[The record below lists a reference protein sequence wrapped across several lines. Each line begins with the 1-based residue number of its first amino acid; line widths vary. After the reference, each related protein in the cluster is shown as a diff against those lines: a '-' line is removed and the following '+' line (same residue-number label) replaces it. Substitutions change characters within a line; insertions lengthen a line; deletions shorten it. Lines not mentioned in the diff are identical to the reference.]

1 MIFSFFKKKK
11 KQFPEFWNKHVSL
24 FKNDIETPLKET
36 RFVFLDTETTGL
48 KINFDRI
55 LSIGAISAKA
65 NSIDIADSFEVYIKQ
80 DLFKKDTVKIH
91 GIRKSGVSK
100 IDELKALKLFLEYI
114 QNDVLVAH
122 HAFFDIGVIN
132 EALKRNGL
140 GKLQNKCLD
149 TGILFKATKHQV
161 NVIDKHYSLDDLCDE
176 LKIPKSDRH
185 TASGDAFITALA
197 FQKIIGRLKKEKD
210 ISVKDLYKINNK

>member
-1 MIFSFFKKKK
+1 MLFSFFKKKQ

-24 FKNDIETPLKET
+24 FKNNIETPLKET

-65 NSIDIADSFEVYIKQ
+65 NSIDIADSFEAYIKQ

-91 GIRKSGVSK
+91 GIRKAGVSK
-100 IDELKALKLFLEYI
+100 IGELEALKLFLEYI

-122 HAFFDIGVIN
+122 HAFFDIGIIN
-132 EALKRNGL
+132 KTLERNGL

-149 TGILFKATKHQV
+149 TGILFKATKHLV
-161 NVIDKHYSLDDLCDE
+161 NIIHKHYTLDDLCDE
-176 LKIPKSDRH
+176 LKIPKNDRH

-197 FQKIIGRLKKEKD
+197 FQKIMGRLNKK
-210 ISVKDLYKINNK
+210 KDLTMKDLLQINSK